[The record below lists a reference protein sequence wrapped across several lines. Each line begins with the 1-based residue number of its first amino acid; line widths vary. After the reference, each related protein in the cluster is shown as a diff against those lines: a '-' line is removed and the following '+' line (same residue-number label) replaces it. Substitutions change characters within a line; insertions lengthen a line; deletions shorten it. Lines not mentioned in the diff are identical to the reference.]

1 MPIPNHRIN
10 YTKSAQ
16 EVYDMA
22 QYKGYKFLK
31 SRKLDSWLS
40 YGWSILFMRPMT
52 DFDITAIKGFLTK
65 KKALDLK
72 IKCNE
77 KLSHSDRMFQNNFIG
92 ADGYIY
98 MNKMICGG
106 ELKNPKE
113 TARLNKLLK
122 QAEKDR
128 LARYE
133 EYEIKHLH
141 EMAQKQK
148 FNNEGHTYKGHKIK
162 WD

>member
-1 MPIPNHRIN
+1 MPIPKHRID

-22 QYKGYKFLK
+22 TYKGYKFLK
-31 SRKLDSWLS
+31 SRNLDSWLA
-40 YGWSILFMRPMT
+40 YGWSMLFQRPMT
-52 DFDITAIKGFLTK
+52 DFDLTSLKAFLEK
-65 KKALDLK
+65 KKAVDLR

-77 KLSHSDRMFQNNFIG
+77 KLSHNERMFNNNFIG
-92 ADGYIY
+92 ADGYVYI
-98 MNKMICGG
+98 NKMMCGG
-106 ELKNPKE
+106 EIVNPKE

-141 EMAQKQK
+141 EMATKQK
-148 FNNEGHTYKGHKIK
+148 FNNARHTYKGRKIK

>member
-1 MPIPNHRIN
+1 
-10 YTKSAQ
+10 
-16 EVYDMA
+16 MA
-22 QYKGYKFLK
+22 LYKGYKFIK
-31 SRKLDSWLS
+31 GRNLDSWLS
-40 YGWSILFMRPMT
+40 YGWSILFERPMS

-65 KKALDLK
+65 KKSLDLK

-77 KLSHSDRMFQNNFIG
+77 KLTHNDRVFKNNFIG
-92 ADGYIY
+92 RDGYIY
-98 MNKMICGG
+98 MNKMMCNG
-106 ELKNPKE
+106 ELVNPKE

-148 FNNEGHTYKGHKIK
+148 FNNAGYTYKGRKIT
-162 WD
+162 WG